1 MNYRSRLSKRMGL
14 GGLAAVA
21 AAAMV
26 LGACGS
32 STPTTTSPQQAV
44 SSAFTALGSQ
54 SGIDLHISLGVT
66 SKELQQMA
74 AQGGSGR
81 LSATAANDIAAGSIV
96 VDLNTGNGTPLN
108 NQTSSDRSQQF
119 GLAVQVP
126 PAAGAN
132 SAQAAD
138 PVELRYVDQTF
149 YLRAN
154 LPTLLRDLGQSPSSA
169 AGFQRA
175 AQGADQY
182 VPGLAA
188 LGQGNWVSV
197 PASELTGLLQGLQAQ
212 VPGAAGTSSPSTT
225 GQMWSQLHAAFTAN
239 TRFAQVGTS
248 GGRTHYTAS
257 VAVKPF
263 VRDVEQSLPASL
275 GSIPGASSVDKQI
288 TRAIGQIP
296 AGQKLVADVWV
307 KDNKVQELDIDL
319 NQFKHKFN
327 FAVPLRIQIGSGTQV
342 LAPVGATPLNLSNL
356 GNVVGGML
364 GKSSST

>member
-1 MNYRSRLSKRMGL
+1 MNYTSRFSKRTGL

-21 AAAMV
+21 AAAMF

-32 STPTTTSPQQAV
+32 STPTSASPQQAV
-44 SSAFTALGSQ
+44 SSAFNALGSQ

-74 AQGGSGR
+74 AHGGSGG
-81 LSATAANDIAAGSIV
+81 LSLTAANDIAAGSIV
-96 VDLNTGNGTPLN
+96 VDFNTGNGTPLN
-108 NQTSSDRSQQF
+108 KQTSADRSQQF

-126 PAAGAN
+126 APSGAN

-149 YLRAN
+149 YLRAD
-154 LPTLLRDLGQSPSSA
+154 LPTLLHDLGQSSSSA
-169 AGFQRA
+169 AGFQHA

-197 PASELTGLLQGLQAQ
+197 PASALTGLLQGLQAQ
-212 VPGAAGTSSPSTT
+212 MPGAAGSSSLSTS
-225 GQMWSQLHAAFTAN
+225 GQIWSQLQTAFTTN
-239 TRFAQVGTS
+239 TKFAKAGTS

-257 VAVKPF
+257 LAVKPF
-263 VRDVEQSLPASL
+263 VQDVEQSLPASL
-275 GSIPGASSVDKQI
+275 GSIPGAASVGKQI
-288 TRAIGQIP
+288 NSAIGKIP
-296 AGQKLVADVWV
+296 AGQKVVADVWV
-307 KDNKVQELDIDL
+307 KDHKVQELDIDL
-319 NQFKHKFN
+319 NQFKHQFN

-342 LAPVGATPLNLSNL
+342 LAPTGATPLNLSNL
-356 GNVVGGML
+356 GNLLGGAL
-364 GKSSST
+364 SKSSSS